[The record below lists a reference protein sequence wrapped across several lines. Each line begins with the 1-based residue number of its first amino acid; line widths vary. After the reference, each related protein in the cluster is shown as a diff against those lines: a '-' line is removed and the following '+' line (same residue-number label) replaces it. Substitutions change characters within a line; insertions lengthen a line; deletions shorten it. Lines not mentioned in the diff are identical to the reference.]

1 VVQDNTESIMGLQK
15 QIKAV
20 DDSVEE
26 NEKIVQSLD
35 NILKGFKVS
44 N

>member
-1 VVQDNTESIMGLQK
+1 MEIQK

-35 NILKGFKVS
+35 AMLQGFKL
-44 N
+44 